1 MKSISTIFIMFIAVF
16 YSTTTFA
23 AINLNVKIE
32 KMVNNQLVEVSKN
45 ISSDYNKEI
54 IIQDES
60 LQGKI
65 ILTLKKIKNVLVNG
79 TKIEPVQINLQA
91 INTQKKNDPKIQ
103 TITSFYKKEAKF
115 VVSSDSEV
123 HSPMEVNLEFNE
135 VN

>member
-1 MKSISTIFIMFIAVF
+1 MKSISQMILVLIAVI
-16 YSTTTFA
+16 YSTTGFA

-32 KMVNNQLVEVSKN
+32 KMVNNQLIEVSKN

-54 IIQDES
+54 VIQDET

-65 ILTLKKIKNVLVNG
+65 ILTLRKIKNVLVNG
-79 TKIEPVQINLQA
+79 AKIEPIQINLKA
-91 INTQKKNDPKIQ
+91 INLEKKSDAKIQ

-115 VVSSDSEV
+115 VVSSDTEV
-123 HSPMEVNLEFNE
+123 HNPMEVNLEFSE

>member
-1 MKSISTIFIMFIAVF
+1 MKSISQMILVLIAVI
-16 YSTTTFA
+16 YSTTGFA

-32 KMVNNQLVEVSKN
+32 KMVNNQLIEVSKN

-54 IIQDES
+54 VIQDET

-65 ILTLKKIKNVLVNG
+65 ILTLRKIKNVLVNG
-79 TKIEPVQINLQA
+79 AKIEPIQINLKA
-91 INTQKKNDPKIQ
+91 INLEKKSDAKIQ

-123 HSPMEVNLEFNE
+123 HNPMEVNLEFSE

>member
-1 MKSISTIFIMFIAVF
+1 MKSISKMCFIFIAVI
-16 YSTTTFA
+16 YSTTGFS

-54 IIQDES
+54 VIQDET

-79 TKIEPVQINLQA
+79 AKIEPIQINLKA
-91 INTQKKNDPKIQ
+91 INSEKKSDAKVQ

-123 HSPMEVNLEFNE
+123 HNPMEVNLEFSE

>member
-1 MKSISTIFIMFIAVF
+1 MKSISKLFLVFIAVF
-16 YSTTTFA
+16 YSTTSFS

-32 KMVNNQLVEVSKN
+32 KIVNNQLVEVSKN

-54 IIQDES
+54 VIQDDT

-65 ILTLKKIKNVLVNG
+65 ILTLRKIKNVLVNG
-79 TKIEPVQINLQA
+79 TKIEPVQINLKA
-91 INTQKKNDPKIQ
+91 INSEKKNNAKMQ

-115 VVSSDSEV
+115 VVSTDSEI
-123 HSPMEVNLEFNE
+123 HNPMEVNLEFNE